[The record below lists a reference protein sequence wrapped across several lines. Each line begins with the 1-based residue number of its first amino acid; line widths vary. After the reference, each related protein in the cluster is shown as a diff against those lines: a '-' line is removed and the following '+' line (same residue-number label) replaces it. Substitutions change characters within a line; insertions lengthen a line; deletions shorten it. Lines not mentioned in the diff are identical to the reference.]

1 MRTLKLRF
9 PNDAL
14 PILNTFLKQ
23 TKEVWGFRRAQS
35 VHAPGDRAKSRAR

>member
-23 TKEVWGFRRAQS
+23 TKEARGFRRAQ
-35 VHAPGDRAKSRAR
+35 ARSLSEN